1 MNEIDQALKARADI
15 VKKIAEYRD
24 LLQAIDSRLYVL
36 AKEMNVIDRTF
47 AGQRMR
53 LVEKPVCTEPE
64 RLAEIAP
71 ELVREKVTLTVDQR
85 ALTALW
91 NAGADQ
97 QERLGDVVY
106 VRQEIVVGDETRKS
120 VPNGRA

>member
-1 MNEIDQALKARADI
+1 MNEIDQLLVTRAKI
-15 VKKIAEYRD
+15 VKQIAEYRD
-24 LLQAIDSRLYVL
+24 QLKVIDSRLYVL
-36 AKEMNVIDRTF
+36 AKEMNVKDRTY

-53 LVEKPVCTEPE
+53 LVEKPVCVEPE
-64 RLAEIAP
+64 KLAEIAP
-71 ELVREKVTLTVDQR
+71 ELVEEKITLTINQR

-91 NAGADQ
+91 YAGADQ

-106 VRQEIVVGDETRKS
+106 VRQEIVVGDETRKT